1 MAGVDGSNVEKHI
14 SGANMIE
21 LQNEQLANCRGFD
34 GETFNYPPVEKVPHC
49 LKLICP
55 FWLLPCPRCL
65 SVSGYPFTPPSL
77 TRPPPPRV
85 SPCLGCGDE
94 SARPLQ
100 LGLDTVLFV
109 KCGPKIRAL
118 GER

>member
-1 MAGVDGSNVEKHI
+1 
-14 SGANMIE
+14 MIE

-34 GETFNYPPVEKVPHC
+34 GETFNYPPVEKVPCC

-65 SVSGYPFTPPSL
+65 SACLSPVTPHSSFTHQAAATLSISVPSAAG
-77 TRPPPPRV
+77 T
-85 SPCLGCGDE
+85 
-94 SARPLQ
+94 SARALQ

-109 KCGPKIRAL
+109 KCGPKIWAL
-118 GER
+118 GGR